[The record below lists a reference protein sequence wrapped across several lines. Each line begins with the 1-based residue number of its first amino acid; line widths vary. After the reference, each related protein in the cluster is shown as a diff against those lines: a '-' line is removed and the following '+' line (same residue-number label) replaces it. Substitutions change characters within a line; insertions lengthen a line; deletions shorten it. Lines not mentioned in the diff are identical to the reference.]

1 MYVNVSCVIIRIFSS
16 PDSWEGRL
24 PERRVRAAQHRP
36 QSRPDVW
43 GNINSELQNSIC
55 LKSVYH
61 LNDSDGLFLCPGL
74 HLSSVYEVSQLCRG
88 AVQALWAVPRH
99 RRPARSCGPH
109 EVRILMWHELL
120 HHRQNVVFL
129 WTHSVFVY
137 REDLT
142 MLRQEVQDLHASL
155 KVRWSLGSEQRCVN
169 GRFVQRLDCVSAFVC
184 VHLIRRNGGSLENSR
199 RS

>member
-1 MYVNVSCVIIRIFSS
+1 MYVNASCVIILILSS

-43 GNINSELQNSIC
+43 GNMNSELQNWIC
-55 LKSVYH
+55 LNSIYH
-61 LNDSDGLFLCPGL
+61 LNDSDGLCLCPGL
-74 HLSSVYEVSQLCRG
+74 HLSSVYEISQLCRG
-88 AVQALWAVPRH
+88 AVQALWAVPWH

-109 EVRILMWHELL
+109 EVRWYWCGKLL
-120 HHRQNVVFL
+120 RSWQNVVFL
-129 WTHSVFVY
+129 WTHSIFVY

-155 KVRWSLGSEQRCVN
+155 KVQWSLWSEQRCVN
-169 GRFVQRLDCVSAFVC
+169 GQFVRRLDCVSVFVC
-184 VHLIRRNGGSLENSR
+184 VHLIRRNDGSLESSR